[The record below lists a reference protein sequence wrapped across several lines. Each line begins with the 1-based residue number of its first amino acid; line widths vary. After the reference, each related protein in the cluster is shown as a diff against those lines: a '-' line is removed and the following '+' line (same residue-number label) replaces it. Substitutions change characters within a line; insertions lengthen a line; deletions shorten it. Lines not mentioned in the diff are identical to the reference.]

1 MAKATVYTTTT
12 CPYCTMMTDYLTEQ
26 NIPYEEINVQED
38 VKAQRKLIAETGEM
52 GVPQTK
58 LNDKWILGFNP
69 AEIQEALK
77 G

>member
-58 LNDKWILGFNP
+58 LNDKWILGLNP